1 MATPPAPK
9 PPAPPKPLPAWQQKI
24 LKDLWENALKP
35 RLDAAFVAAKTKL
48 LDALKG
54 QPLVVIGTV
63 VGALDVFLL
72 KGLKPRTTE
81 QTKFLT
87 DARKFLGDVQ
97 LFIDRVLAPPK
108 PISAGLRKALAGVV
122 TIAGMLGLYQAG
134 KQAQL
139 KP

>member
-1 MATPPAPK
+1 MN
-9 PPAPPKPLPAWQQKI
+9 APPKATAEPPKLSKLEQLLLEKI
-24 LKDLWENALKP
+24 WGKVKP
-35 RLDAAFVAAKTKL
+35 KLDAAFVAAKTKL

-54 QPLVVIGTV
+54 QPLVVIGSIV
-63 VGALDVFLL
+63 AALDVFLL
-72 KGLKPRTTE
+72 RGPKPRTAE

-108 PISAGLRKALAGVV
+108 PISAGLRKALAGIV

-134 KQAQL
+134 KAAVS
-139 KP
+139 K